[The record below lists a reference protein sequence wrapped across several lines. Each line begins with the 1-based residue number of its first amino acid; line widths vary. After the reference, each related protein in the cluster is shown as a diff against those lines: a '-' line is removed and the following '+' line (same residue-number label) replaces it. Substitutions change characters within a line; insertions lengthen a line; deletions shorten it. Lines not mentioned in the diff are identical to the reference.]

1 MKFLAQHYRAYDCI
15 SAEEAIAKRNGS
27 KAGDPVKGIK
37 ARYQLMVIKKLLLKV
52 IVGAN
57 IYKAIM
63 AKIKTYKGKY
73 MRFEGVSNSTDVEG
87 CKAPR
92 YSWVVHRRSY

>member
-1 MKFLAQHYRAYDCI
+1 M
-15 SAEEAIAKRNGS
+15 AKRNGS

-37 ARYQLMVIKKLLLKV
+37 ARYQLAVTKELLLKV

-63 AKIKTYKGKY
+63 AKIETYEGKY
-73 MRFEGVSNSTDVEG
+73 RRFEGVSNSTDVEG

-92 YSWVVHRRSY
+92 YGWVVHGRSY